1 MDKIVLFDLDGT
13 ILDSSYDLMN
23 AINYGITS
31 IGEKALSNDAIKLN
45 TGSGIRA
52 LVANSI
58 TDGFNNPRY
67 EEGFNLFKLYY
78 SEHAVDSTVKYDRI
92 DEVID
97 GVLKKGYRIGVVS
110 NKADE
115 LAKKVVNHFFGEKF
129 EVVVGAMEGVPI
141 KPDKA
146 EVEYALNKLGY
157 KDGTVYFVGDGYS
170 DYQTAIN
177 SGCIPVMVTY
187 GFRNREFLENK
198 GVKDL
203 IDTPIEILDK
213 IK

>member
-13 ILDSSYDLMN
+13 ILDTSYDLMN

-31 IGEKALSNDAIKLN
+31 IGEKALDNEAIKHN

-58 TDGFNNPRY
+58 KGGFDNPRY
-67 EEGFNLFKLYY
+67 EEAFSLFKSYY
-78 SEHAVDSTVKYDRI
+78 SEHTVDSTVKYNRI

-97 GVLKKGYRIGVVS
+97 EVVKRGYRIGVVS

-115 LAKKVVNHFFGEKF
+115 LAKKVVKHFFGDKF
-129 EVVVGAMEGVPI
+129 EVVVGAMDGVPI

-157 KDGTVYFVGDGYS
+157 KEGTVYFVGDGYS
-170 DYQTAIN
+170 DYQTAVN
-177 SGCIPVMVTY
+177 SNCIPVMVTY